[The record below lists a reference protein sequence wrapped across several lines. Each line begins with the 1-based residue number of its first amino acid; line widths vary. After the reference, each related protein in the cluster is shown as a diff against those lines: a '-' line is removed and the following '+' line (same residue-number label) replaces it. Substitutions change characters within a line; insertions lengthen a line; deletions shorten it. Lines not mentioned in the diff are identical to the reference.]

1 MKSLKKILSIFA
13 AFMMVVGLTAANVK
27 AASTTGTITVNNAD
41 SSATYTAYKILDAA
55 IDEDNSV
62 NTTYSIKSTSEWY
75 DFVNNND
82 MFTLTAGSIEE
93 GVTTYYVTANSVNA
107 ATLATQISAYL
118 KSHSTITGTVLTYN
132 STSETATASNLAL
145 GYYFVSST
153 TGALCNLTTNNPNA
167 QINDKN
173 ESHFE
178 KTTTSR
184 DVEIGDTVSYTINGI
199 VPDTTGFE
207 TYTYKITDTM
217 ATGLTFN
224 GPVTVKVNGT
234 TLSEGDNTYKY
245 TKVGNGFEV
254 EIYVKN
260 FSPNVSIEVT
270 YDAIVNETAFQ
281 GKLDNDATLV
291 RGPGEGEK
299 KGTSTVTV
307 FNSQISILKVDSAN
321 IAITLNGAKF
331 VLKNENGKFYQLI
344 PATDNTPITVNWV
357 DSQDDAT
364 EVTTTDGAA
373 KFSGLKNGTY
383 QLIETKA
390 PDGYNLK
397 TDPTTIT
404 INNSNNSETFV
415 FNQTIENGKG
425 SQLPSTG
432 GMGTTMIYIAGAIL
446 MVGAAIIFVTNKR
459 MKHE

>member
-1 MKSLKKILSIFA
+1 MLFRS
-13 AFMMVVGLTAANVK
+13 
-27 AASTTGTITVNNAD
+27 
-41 SSATYTAYKILDAA
+41 
-55 IDEDNSV
+55 
-62 NTTYSIKSTSEWY
+62 
-75 DFVNNND
+75 
-82 MFTLTAGSIEE
+82 
-93 GVTTYYVTANSVNA
+93 
-107 ATLATQISAYL
+107 
-118 KSHSTITGTVLTYN
+118 
-132 STSETATASNLAL
+132 
-145 GYYFVSST
+145 
-153 TGALCNLTTNNPNA
+153 
-167 QINDKN
+167 
-173 ESHFE
+173 
-178 KTTTSR
+178 
-184 DVEIGDTVSYTINGI
+184 
-199 VPDTTGFE
+199 
-207 TYTYKITDTM
+207 
-217 ATGLTFN
+217 
-224 GPVTVKVNGT
+224 
-234 TLSEGDNTYKY
+234 
-245 TKVGNGFEV
+245 
-254 EIYVKN
+254 
-260 FSPNVSIEVT
+260 
-270 YDAIVNETAFQ
+270 DAIVNETAFQ